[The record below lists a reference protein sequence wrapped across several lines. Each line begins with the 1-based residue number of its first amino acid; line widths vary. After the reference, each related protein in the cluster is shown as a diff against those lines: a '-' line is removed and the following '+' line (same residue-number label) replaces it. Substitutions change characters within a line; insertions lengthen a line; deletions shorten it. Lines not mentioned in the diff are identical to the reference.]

1 MKMMIRTMVKKA
13 ISLIAITEFLILGT
27 YLYDFTLFIN
37 LQIAFL
43 SSFFVIV
50 GSSYAYKKMIQTQ
63 VDVKNREDG
72 KRDLLEIIEDPY
84 ELYDDVEINNAPAD
98 ELDLKTIVKEEK
110 SKIKTFSFQS
120 AKHGVRGSVSLFRL
134 VPYLF
139 LVLGFI
145 ALKNHEVL
153 DIAVYLPSIL
163 LGIIIGSISSKK
175 FTS

>member
-1 MKMMIRTMVKKA
+1 MMTRTMVKKA
-13 ISLIAITEFLILGT
+13 ISLLAITELLILGT
-27 YLYDFTLFIN
+27 FLYDFTLFIN

-50 GSSYAYKKMIQTQ
+50 GSSFAYKKMVQTQ
-63 VDVKNREDG
+63 VEAKNTQDE
-72 KRDLLEIIEDPY
+72 KRDLLDSIEDPY
-84 ELYDDVEINNAPAD
+84 ELYDDTIINDAPAD

-110 SKIKTFSFQS
+110 AKIKTFSLNS
-120 AKHGVRGSVSLFRL
+120 AKHGIRGSVSLFRL
-134 VPYLF
+134 VPYVF

-163 LGIIIGSISSKK
+163 LGIVIGSVSSKK